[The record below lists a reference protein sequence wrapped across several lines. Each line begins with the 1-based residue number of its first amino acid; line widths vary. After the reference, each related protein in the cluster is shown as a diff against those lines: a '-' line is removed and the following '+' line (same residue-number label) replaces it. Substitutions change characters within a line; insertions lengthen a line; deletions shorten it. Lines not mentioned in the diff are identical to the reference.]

1 MPASLTPPSKARAAV
16 RRKLIAAA
24 RSAKGGKART
34 GRPLPRAF
42 FLTDPVRTP
51 DHLAIV
57 RRLPRGMGVI
67 WRHYGEAKRYATGLA
82 LARLCRRRGLV
93 LLVAADPALAA
104 RIGAHGVHW
113 PESKLRGVRPRS
125 RRMIET
131 AAAHSRAAVAQAAR
145 LGVDAVLVSAVFP
158 SRSPS
163 AGPPMG
169 ALRFRQLVRAAT
181 IPVYALGGIDA
192 SNAGAAMPHAAG
204 WAAIDSVLAGW
215 GRS

>member
-1 MPASLTPPSKARAAV
+1 
-16 RRKLIAAA
+16 
-24 RSAKGGKART
+24 
-34 GRPLPRAF
+34 
-42 FLTDPVRTP
+42 
-51 DHLAIV
+51 
-57 RRLPRGMGVI
+57 
-67 WRHYGEAKRYATGLA
+67 
-82 LARLCRRRGLV
+82 
-93 LLVAADPALAA
+93 
-104 RIGAHGVHW
+104 
-113 PESKLRGVRPRS
+113 
-125 RRMIET
+125 MIET

-163 AGPPMG
+163 AGPPLG